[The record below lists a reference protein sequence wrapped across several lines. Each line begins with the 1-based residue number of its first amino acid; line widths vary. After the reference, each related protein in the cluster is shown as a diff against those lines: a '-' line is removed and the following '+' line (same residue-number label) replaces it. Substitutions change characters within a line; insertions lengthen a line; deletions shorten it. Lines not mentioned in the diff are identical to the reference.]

1 MNCSCRV
8 LSPNVTTFGLAISLK
23 RRVSQ
28 DFALYFFHDSYSS
41 APQINRLKCFFII
54 FLFFLL
60 SHLEDWLSPVGC
72 KLQRLSRW
80 SDAHRGDCLCGVMHT
95 VKIVSAEWCTP
106 GRLSPRSDA
115 HHGDYLR
122 WVMHTAEIYSA
133 VWCILKSFLEIWIS
147 CRHIHNT
154 LENPTFS
161 FSDSIFN
168 FQSENAMLASMRLFW
183 DPTILAPTGTILRW
197 ITSHKT

>member
-28 DFALYFFHDSYSS
+28 DFALYFF
-41 APQINRLKCFFII
+41 
-54 FLFFLL
+54 
-60 SHLEDWLSPVGC
+60 
-72 KLQRLSRW
+72 
-80 SDAHRGDCLCGVMHT
+80 GDCLCGVMHT